1 MLYLLDANALIDANR
16 DYYPPDLF
24 PDVWDWLVAM
34 GRLGSVKV
42 PQEVYEKVTSADD
55 TLSQWLKDNKE
66 ALLLDEEVSP
76 ELVSR
81 VTEEGY
87 AADLSDVET
96 EKLNEDPFL
105 VAYAMADIES
115 RCVVTTERSRTTATR
130 ANRKLPDVCRRFEV
144 TYRHTFQFI
153 RELDFSTDW
162 RTRL

>member
-1 MLYLLDANALIDANR
+1 MLYLFDANALIDANR

-96 EKLNEDPFL
+96 EKLGDEEPVL
-105 VAYAMADIES
+105 VAYARADIEA
-115 RCVVTTERSRTTATR
+115 RGVV
-130 ANRKLPDVCRRFEV
+130 
-144 TYRHTFQFI
+144 
-153 RELDFSTDW
+153 STDAFQE
-162 RTRL
+162 RPPHALTASFPMSAAASK